1 MPRLLFIVTLLLT
14 MLTSGL
20 AVQAE
25 CRCARC
31 CDDEPFIRFLD
42 DLHSFPHG
50 TCKRDPY
57 EERMETERH
66 DFTQSTK
73 TVGRGVVQLEAGY
86 LYLYKDEN
94 GEIEH
99 SHAAPETLLRVGL
112 SDDIEF
118 RLRWNYGWKNFEDEA
133 EEDES
138 AAMDMIWSLKL
149 QITEQRGFVPE
160 SALEIRSSL
169 PTGGSEFT
177 LGRVEAGLSY
187 IYGWKVSENWT
198 LYGSTVYAPSGL
210 GEFSLI
216 PEEPETE
223 RFTVYGQSVA
233 VGTELSEKNTAYA
246 EWFGLYSDGLE
257 EEFSLGFFNIGIDHY
272 FNDDFL
278 IDFRVGAGLTE
289 ASEDF
294 FAGVGGGVRF

>member
-99 SHAAPETLLRVGL
+99 SHAAPETRISPGAQHQTPVLR
-112 SDDIEF
+112 
-118 RLRWNYGWKNFEDEA
+118 
-133 EEDES
+133 
-138 AAMDMIWSLKL
+138 
-149 QITEQRGFVPE
+149 QR
-160 SALEIRSSL
+160 
-169 PTGGSEFT
+169 
-177 LGRVEAGLSY
+177 
-187 IYGWKVSENWT
+187 
-198 LYGSTVYAPSGL
+198 
-210 GEFSLI
+210 
-216 PEEPETE
+216 
-223 RFTVYGQSVA
+223 
-233 VGTELSEKNTAYA
+233 
-246 EWFGLYSDGLE
+246 
-257 EEFSLGFFNIGIDHY
+257 H
-272 FNDDFL
+272 
-278 IDFRVGAGLTE
+278 
-289 ASEDF
+289 
-294 FAGVGGGVRF
+294 